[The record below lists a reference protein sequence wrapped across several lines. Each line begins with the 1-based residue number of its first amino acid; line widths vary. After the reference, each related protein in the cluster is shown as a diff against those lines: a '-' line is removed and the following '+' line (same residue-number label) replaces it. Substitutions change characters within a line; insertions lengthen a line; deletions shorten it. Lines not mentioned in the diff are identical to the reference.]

1 MRLIVRVVLA
11 LVANAIALLIA
22 ATVVDG
28 VSIDATS
35 FVFAVLIFT
44 LLSVLLR
51 PILTVVVA
59 RSLRPLLGVIGLVTT
74 FAILLITDFLS
85 DGLNIEGTTD
95 WLLATVIVW
104 LAQVIYEIF
113 DRRIQRMVMRRV
125 RPGAA

>member
-1 MRLIVRVVLA
+1 VGLVVRVVLA
-11 LVANAIALLIA
+11 FVANAIALLIA

-35 FVFAVLIFT
+35 FVFAVVIFT
-44 LLSVLLR
+44 LASVLLR

-59 RSLRPLLGVIGLVTT
+59 RSLRPLLGVVGLVTT

-95 WLLATVIVW
+95 WLLAVVIVW
-104 LAQVIYEIF
+104 LAQVVYEIF
-113 DRRIQRMVMRRV
+113 DRRIQRIVMRRV

>member
-1 MRLIVRVVLA
+1 VRLVVRVVLA
-11 LVANAIALLIA
+11 FVANAIALLIA

-35 FVFAVLIFT
+35 FVFAVVIFT
-44 LLSVLLR
+44 LASVLLR
-51 PILTVVVA
+51 PILTFVVA
-59 RSLRPLLGVIGLVTT
+59 RSLRPLLGVVGLVTT

-95 WLLATVIVW
+95 WLLAIVIVW
-104 LAQVIYEIF
+104 LAQVVYEIF
-113 DRRIQRMVMRRV
+113 DRRIQRVVMRRI

>member
-1 MRLIVRVVLA
+1 VRLVVRVVLA
-11 LVANAIALLIA
+11 FVANAIALLIA

-35 FVFAVLIFT
+35 FVFAVVIFT
-44 LLSVLLR
+44 LASVLLR

-59 RSLRPLLGVIGLVTT
+59 RSLRPLLGVVGLVTT

-95 WLLATVIVW
+95 WLLAIVIVW
-104 LAQVIYEIF
+104 LAQVVYEIF
-113 DRRIQRMVMRRV
+113 DRRIQRVVMRRI